1 MIVRE
6 TDSLLANEIVI
17 AILVLSFGLTIT
29 FSLTIFIFILIK
41 IKRLSNPDYP
51 RFYSLSKD
59 RSPAQISDAE
69 ERAIMDAFDVM
80 E

>member
-6 TDSLLANEIVI
+6 TVSLLATEVAI
-17 AILVLSFGLTIT
+17 AILVLSFGLMIT
-29 FSLTIFIFILIK
+29 FSLTIFIMIK

-59 RSPAQISDAE
+59 RSPAQISDEE
-69 ERAIMDAFDVM
+69 ERAIMDAFDVKQ
-80 E
+80 